1 MYIFVSARLQA
12 TAAPD
17 APAPMISTS
26 TGSFMPVFPHPA
38 QARSRAAGNDR
49 NCWIQRNLLDAAS
62 KRYASKRF
70 VVNEKGRRSALLVC
84 PVTRSNVNLVH
95 SVAITVGFAQD
106 RAMLAFELDS
116 GDGEPEFFGVT
127 GE

>member
-1 MYIFVSARLQA
+1 
-12 TAAPD
+12 
-17 APAPMISTS
+17 MISTS

-62 KRYASKRF
+62 KRSASKRF

-84 PVTRSNVNLVH
+84 PVTRGNVDLIH
-95 SVAITVGFAQD
+95 SVAISFGFAED
-106 RAMLAFELDS
+106 RAMLAFEVDP
-116 GDGEPEFFGVT
+116 GDPEPKFLGVT
-127 GE
+127 AE